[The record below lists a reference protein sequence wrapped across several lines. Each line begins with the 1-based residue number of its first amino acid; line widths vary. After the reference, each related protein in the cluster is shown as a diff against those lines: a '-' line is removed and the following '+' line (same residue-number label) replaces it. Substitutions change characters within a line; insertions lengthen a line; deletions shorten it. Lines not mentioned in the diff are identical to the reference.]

1 MIEYASQNQTQYLS
15 RYLKK
20 NLRFLQ
26 EVAAAGWRVW
36 SGNAGDGG
44 QPCQQEAGHVGN
56 HSWRKGRG
64 FPFEALIFFTLSYDL
79 TVRHLPL
86 PQRLPP
92 FETFSQ
98 GPTLQFILRWTGDA
112 SGKSTAPV
120 AKPLATRNS
129 DSCGPMETRTSNHRA
144 ALMSK
149 NKPTTGVKG
158 DSSRITSWCAS

>member
-1 MIEYASQNQTQYLS
+1 MPRHALCVTL
-15 RYLKK
+15 
-20 NLRFLQ
+20 NL
-26 EVAAAGWRVW
+26 
-36 SGNAGDGG
+36 
-44 QPCQQEAGHVGN
+44 
-56 HSWRKGRG
+56 
-64 FPFEALIFFTLSYDL
+64 FTPPY
-79 TVRHLPL
+79 HLPFICMPD

-129 DSCGPMETRTSNHRA
+129 DSCGPMETRTSHHRA

-149 NKPTTGVKG
+149 YKTTTG
-158 DSSRITSWCAS
+158 